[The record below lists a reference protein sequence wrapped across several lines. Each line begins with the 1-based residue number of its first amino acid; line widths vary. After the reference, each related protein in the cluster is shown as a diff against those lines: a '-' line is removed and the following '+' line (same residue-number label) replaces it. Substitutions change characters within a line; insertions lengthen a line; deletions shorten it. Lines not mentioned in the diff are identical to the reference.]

1 MSSPARRSAAPPT
14 TAPPPPGSPAD
25 DLGFDLPPPAVLT
38 RTRGL
43 ALGVGLVVV
52 LGAAF
57 AAAYL
62 PRRSARAALEQGAR
76 AAEGAAPRVGVVAPQ
91 PVSSDRALVLPG
103 SIQPLA
109 ETVVYPRVSGYV
121 RRWTAD
127 IGDKV
132 DEGQILAE
140 IDTPE
145 LDQELAQARAQ
156 LVQASAGLVQAEA
169 NRDLSRS
176 SVKRYEQLVPAGV
189 APQEELEQRQ
199 GQAHVAEASVTVAR
213 AAITAQQANV
223 QRILDQKKFAKVA
236 APFAGTVTSR
246 TTERGA
252 LVTAGNGTPLF
263 TVAATDPVRVF
274 VGVPQDVAPSV
285 RVDAPAKVTVREF
298 AGQPFQGTIARTA
311 GALDPAT
318 RTMNTEVRVPNPDGR
333 LLTGM
338 YAEVALT
345 LPTPHRVLEIPATA
359 LYNDAKGLRVAVI
372 DPGSRIRFAPIVVE
386 RDTGATI
393 QVSTGLDGS
402 ERVVKLASAEL
413 TEGMAVEILPEG
425 PPPPPPG
432 GPNR

>member
-1 MSSPARRSAAPPT
+1 MSSPERPAQT
-14 TAPPPPGSPAD
+14 PPPAPPAD
-25 DLGFDLPPPAVLT
+25 DLGFDLPQPAAMT

-43 ALGVGLVVV
+43 AIGVGL
-52 LGAAF
+52 
-57 AAAYL
+57 
-62 PRRSARAALEQGAR
+62 
-76 AAEGAAPRVGVVAPQ
+76 AAPRVVVVSPQ

-103 SIQPLA
+103 SIQPLE

-121 RRWTAD
+121 RKWSVD

-132 DEGQILAE
+132 EEGQILAE

-156 LVQASAGLVQAEA
+156 LVQANAGLVQAQA

-176 SVKRYEQLVPAGV
+176 SVQRYEQLVPAGV

-213 AAITAQQANV
+213 AAITAQQANI
-223 QRILDQKKFAKVA
+223 QRILDLKKFAKIA

-246 TTERGA
+246 TIDRGA

-263 TVAATDPVRVF
+263 RIAATDPVRVF

-311 GALDPAT
+311 GALDAAT

-333 LLTGM
+333 LLAGM

-359 LYNDAKGLRVAVI
+359 LYNDAKGLRVAVV
-372 DPGSRIRFAPIVVE
+372 DPGSKIRFAPITVE

-393 QVSTGLDGS
+393 HVSTGLDGS
-402 ERVVKLASAEL
+402 ERIVKLASAEL
-413 TEGMAVEILPEG
+413 TDGMAVEVLK
-425 PPPPPPG
+425 
-432 GPNR
+432 

>member
-1 MSSPARRSAAPPT
+1 MSSPERPAQT
-14 TAPPPPGSPAD
+14 PPPAPPAD
-25 DLGFDLPPPAVLT
+25 DLGFDLPPPAAMT

-43 ALGVGLVVV
+43 AIGVGLAVA

-62 PRRSARAALEQGAR
+62 PRRSARASLEEGVR
-76 AAEGAAPRVGVVAPQ
+76 AAEGAAPRVVVVAPQ

-103 SIQPLA
+103 SVQPLE

-121 RRWTAD
+121 RKWSVD

-132 DEGQILAE
+132 EEGQVLAE
-140 IDTPE
+140 VDTPE

-156 LVQASAGLVQAEA
+156 LVQANAGLVQAQA
-169 NRDLSRS
+169 NRDVSRS

-199 GQAHVAEASVTVAR
+199 GQAHVAEASVTVAQ
-213 AAITAQQANV
+213 AAITAQQANI
-223 QRILDQKKFAKVA
+223 QRILDLKKFAKIA
-236 APFAGTVTSR
+236 APFAGTVTAR
-246 TTERGA
+246 TIDRGA

-263 TVAATDPVRVF
+263 RIAATDPVRVF

-311 GALDPAT
+311 GALDAAT
-318 RTMNTEVRVPNPDGR
+318 RTMTTEVRVPNPDGR
-333 LLTGM
+333 LLAGM
-338 YAEVALT
+338 YAEVSLT

-359 LYNDAKGLRVAVI
+359 LYNDAKGLRVAVV
-372 DPGSRIRFAPIVVE
+372 DPGDKIRFAPITVE

-393 QVSTGLDGS
+393 HVSTGLDGS
-402 ERVVKLASAEL
+402 ERIVKLASAEL
-413 TEGMAVEILPEG
+413 TDGMAVEVLK
-425 PPPPPPG
+425 
-432 GPNR
+432 

>member
-1 MSSPARRSAAPPT
+1 MSSPERPAQT
-14 TAPPPPGSPAD
+14 PPPAPPAD
-25 DLGFDLPPPAVLT
+25 DLGFDLPQPAAMT

-43 ALGVGLVVV
+43 AIGVGLAVA

-62 PRRSARAALEQGAR
+62 PRRSARAALEESVR
-76 AAEGAAPRVGVVAPQ
+76 ATEGAAPRVVVVSPQ

-103 SIQPLA
+103 SIQPLE

-121 RRWTAD
+121 RKWSVD

-132 DEGQILAE
+132 EEGQILAE

-156 LVQASAGLVQAEA
+156 LVQANAGLVQAQA

-176 SVKRYEQLVPAGV
+176 SVQRYEQLVPAGV

-213 AAITAQQANV
+213 AAITAQQANI
-223 QRILDQKKFAKVA
+223 QRILDLKKFAKIA

-246 TTERGA
+246 TIDRGA

-263 TVAATDPVRVF
+263 RIAATDPVRVF

-311 GALDPAT
+311 GALDAAT

-333 LLTGM
+333 LLAGM

-359 LYNDAKGLRVAVI
+359 LYNDAKGLRVAVV
-372 DPGSRIRFAPIVVE
+372 DPGSKIRFAPITVE

-393 QVSTGLDGS
+393 HVSTGLDGS
-402 ERVVKLASAEL
+402 ERIVKLASAEL
-413 TEGMAVEILPEG
+413 TDGMAVEVLK
-425 PPPPPPG
+425 
-432 GPNR
+432 

>member
-1 MSSPARRSAAPPT
+1 MSPT
-14 TAPPPPGSPAD
+14 DPPPRAPQSGPPAD
-25 DLGFDLPPPAVLT
+25 DLGFDLPPPAAMT

-62 PRRSARAALEQGAR
+62 PRRSARAALEEGVR
-76 AAEGAAPRVGVVAPQ
+76 ATEGAAPRVVVVAPQ

-103 SIQPLA
+103 SIQPLE

-121 RRWTAD
+121 RKWTAD
-127 IGDKV
+127 LGDKV
-132 DEGQILAE
+132 EEGQVLAE

-156 LVQASAGLVQAEA
+156 LVQANAGLVQAKA
-169 NRDLSRS
+169 NRDLSLS
-176 SVKRYEQLVPAGV
+176 GVKRYEQLVPAGV
-189 APQEELEQRQ
+189 APQEELEERQ
-199 GQAHVAEASVTVAR
+199 GQAHVAEASVTVAQ
-213 AAITAQQANV
+213 AAITAQQANI
-223 QRILDQKKFAKVA
+223 QRLLDLKKFAKIV
-236 APFAGTVTSR
+236 APFAGTVTAR
-246 TTERGA
+246 TIERGA

-263 TVAATDPVRVF
+263 KIAATDPARVF

-311 GALDPAT
+311 GALDAAT

-333 LLTGM
+333 LLAGM

-345 LPTPHRVLEIPATA
+345 LATPHRVLEIPATA
-359 LYNDAKGLRVAVI
+359 LYNDAKGLRVAVV
-372 DPGSRIRFAPIVVE
+372 DAVGAESKIRFAPITVE

-393 QVSTGLDGS
+393 HVSTGLDGS
-402 ERVVKLASAEL
+402 ERIVKLASAEL
-413 TEGMAVEILPEG
+413 TDGMTVEVLK
-425 PPPPPPG
+425 
-432 GPNR
+432 

>member
-1 MSSPARRSAAPPT
+1 
-14 TAPPPPGSPAD
+14 
-25 DLGFDLPPPAVLT
+25 
-38 RTRGL
+38 
-43 ALGVGLVVV
+43 
-52 LGAAF
+52 
-57 AAAYL
+57 
-62 PRRSARAALEQGAR
+62 
-76 AAEGAAPRVGVVAPQ
+76 
-91 PVSSDRALVLPG
+91 
-103 SIQPLA
+103 
-109 ETVVYPRVSGYV
+109 
-121 RRWTAD
+121 
-127 IGDKV
+127 
-132 DEGQILAE
+132 
-140 IDTPE
+140 
-145 LDQELAQARAQ
+145 
-156 LVQASAGLVQAEA
+156 
-169 NRDLSRS
+169 
-176 SVKRYEQLVPAGV
+176 VKRYEQLVPAGV

-263 TVAATDPVRVF
+263 TIAATDPVRVF

-311 GALDPAT
+311 GALDAAT

-333 LLTGM
+333 LLAGM

-359 LYNDAKGLRVAVI
+359 LYNDAKGLRVAVV
-372 DPGSRIRFAPIVVE
+372 DAGGKLRFAPITVE

-393 QVSTGLDGS
+393 HVSTGLDGS
-402 ERVVKLASAEL
+402 ERIVKLASAEL
-413 TEGMAVEILPEG
+413 NEGMAVEVIP
-425 PPPPPPG
+425 
-432 GPNR
+432 

>member
-1 MSSPARRSAAPPT
+1 MSPPDPALAP
-14 TAPPPPGSPAD
+14 APPPGLPAD
-25 DLGFDLPPPAVLT
+25 DLGFDLPPPAAMT
-38 RTRGL
+38 RTRGV

-62 PRRSARAALEQGAR
+62 PRRSARAALEEGVR
-76 AAEGAAPRVGVVAPQ
+76 ATEGAAPRVVVVAPQ
-91 PVSSDRALVLPG
+91 PVSSDRALALPG
-103 SIQPLA
+103 SIQPLE

-127 IGDKV
+127 LGDKV
-132 DEGQILAE
+132 EEGQVLAE

-156 LVQASAGLVQAEA
+156 LVQASAGLVQAQA
-169 NRDLSRS
+169 SRDLSRS

-189 APQEELEQRQ
+189 APQEELEERQ
-199 GQAHVAEASVTVAR
+199 GQAHVAEAGVTVAQ
-213 AAITAQQANV
+213 AAITAQKASI
-223 QRILDQKKFAKVA
+223 QRLLDLKKFAKIA

-246 TTERGA
+246 TIERGA

-263 TVAATDPVRVF
+263 RISATDPVRVF

-298 AGQPFQGTIARTA
+298 AAQPFQGTIARTA
-311 GALDPAT
+311 GALDAAT

-333 LLTGM
+333 LLAGM

-345 LPTPHRVLEIPATA
+345 LSTPHRVLEIPATA
-359 LYNDAKGLRVAVI
+359 LYNDAKGLRVAVVEA
-372 DPGSRIRFAPIVVE
+372 GGKIRFVPITVE

-402 ERVVKLASAEL
+402 ERIVKLASAEL
-413 TEGMAVEILPEG
+413 TDGMAVEVVP
-425 PPPPPPG
+425 
-432 GPNR
+432 

>member
-1 MSSPARRSAAPPT
+1 MSPPDPALAP
-14 TAPPPPGSPAD
+14 APPPGPPAD
-25 DLGFDLPPPAVLT
+25 DLGFDLPPPAAMT
-38 RTRGL
+38 RTRGV

-62 PRRSARAALEQGAR
+62 PRRSARAALEEGVR
-76 AAEGAAPRVGVVAPQ
+76 ATEGAAPRVVVVAPQ
-91 PVSSDRALVLPG
+91 PVSSDRALALPG
-103 SIQPLA
+103 SIQPLE

-121 RRWTAD
+121 RRWTVD
-127 IGDKV
+127 IGDRV
-132 DEGQILAE
+132 EEGQVLAE

-156 LVQASAGLVQAEA
+156 LVQASAGLVQAQA
-169 NRDLSRS
+169 SRDVSRS

-189 APQEELEQRQ
+189 APQEELEERQ
-199 GQAHVAEASVTVAR
+199 GQAHVAEAGVTVAQ
-213 AAITAQQANV
+213 AAITAQKASI
-223 QRILDQKKFAKVA
+223 QRLLDLKKFAKIA

-246 TTERGA
+246 TIERGA

-263 TVAATDPVRVF
+263 RISATDPVRVF

-298 AGQPFQGTIARTA
+298 AAQPFQGTIARTA
-311 GALDPAT
+311 GALDAAT

-333 LLTGM
+333 LLAGM

-359 LYNDAKGLRVAVI
+359 LYNDAKGLRVAVVEA
-372 DPGSRIRFAPIVVE
+372 GGKIRFVPITVE

-402 ERVVKLASAEL
+402 ERIVKLASAEL
-413 TEGMAVEILPEG
+413 TEGMAVDVVP
-425 PPPPPPG
+425 
-432 GPNR
+432 

>member
-1 MSSPARRSAAPPT
+1 
-14 TAPPPPGSPAD
+14 
-25 DLGFDLPPPAVLT
+25 
-38 RTRGL
+38 
-43 ALGVGLVVV
+43 VV
-52 LGAAF
+52 
-57 AAAYL
+57 
-62 PRRSARAALEQGAR
+62 S
-76 AAEGAAPRVGVVAPQ
+76 PQ

-103 SIQPLA
+103 SIQPLE

-121 RRWTAD
+121 RKWSAD

-132 DEGQILAE
+132 EEGQVLAE

-156 LVQASAGLVQAEA
+156 LVQANAGLVQAQA

-176 SVKRYEQLVPAGV
+176 SVQRYQQLVPAGV

-199 GQAHVAEASVTVAR
+199 GQAHVAEASVTVAQ
-213 AAITAQQANV
+213 AAIAAQQANI
-223 QRILDQKKFAKVA
+223 QRILDLKKFAKIA

-246 TTERGA
+246 TIDRGA

-263 TVAATDPVRVF
+263 RIAATDPVRVF

-285 RVDAPAKVTVREF
+285 RIDAPAKVTVREF

-311 GALDPAT
+311 GALDAAT

-333 LLTGM
+333 LLAGM

-359 LYNDAKGLRVAVI
+359 LYNDAKGLRVAVV
-372 DPGSRIRFAPIVVE
+372 DAGGKIRFAPITVE

-393 QVSTGLDGS
+393 HVSTGLDGS
-402 ERVVKLASAEL
+402 ERIVKLASAEL
-413 TEGMAVEILPEG
+413 TDGMAVEVLK
-425 PPPPPPG
+425 
-432 GPNR
+432 